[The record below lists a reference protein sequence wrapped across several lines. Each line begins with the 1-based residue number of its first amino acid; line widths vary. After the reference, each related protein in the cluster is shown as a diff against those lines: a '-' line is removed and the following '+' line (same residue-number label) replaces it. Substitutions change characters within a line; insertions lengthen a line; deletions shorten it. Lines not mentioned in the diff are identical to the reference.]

1 MYVYLYIYI
10 CVCVCS
16 HLISPCC
23 SPCWWVF
30 LRFSISSPGDFI
42 SFPHLFDHFIK
53 RIWSVI
59 QIYLI
64 SLSHKK
70 TCFPPICS
78 LYRLV
83 SSAVPS
89 FPHLFLQLIITV
101 CLQFSKV
108 FPTYWCMLSLGFIS
122 FSHLFLEFIMMSH
135 EFFWLSVP
143 SLFFR
148 FHQSS
153 SPKSSLYHS
162 FSSVFSQLL
171 VTRFYLF
178 SPSTC
183 SFYHWRSSFSPSI
196 PWFYHEISISFP
208 HLFVHLLTRF
218 RQFSP
223 HPGSFNHW
231 FLLGFSISSF
241 YPWIS
246 SCSRPIAM
254 CVLCIIFI

>member
-1 MYVYLYIYI
+1 MECELVKSKKRFWTKNEKIHGNNQHSINIRTKQYKTHGNIYIYNYIYI
-10 CVCVCS
+10 YNCTYIYVCS

-70 TCFPPICS
+70 TCFPPISSFCC
-78 LYRLV
+78 LV

-89 FPHLFLQLIITV
+89 FPNLFLQLIITV

-122 FSHLFLEFIMMSH
+122 FAHVFLVLIMMFH
-135 EFFWLSVP
+135 EFWLSVP
-143 SLFFR
+143 SL
-148 FHQSS
+148 
-153 SPKSSLYHS
+153 YH
-162 FSSVFSQLL
+162 
-171 VTRFYLF
+171 
-178 SPSTC
+178 
-183 SFYHWRSSFSPSI
+183 
-196 PWFYHEISISFP
+196 
-208 HLFVHLLTRF
+208 
-218 RQFSP
+218 
-223 HPGSFNHW
+223 
-231 FLLGFSISSF
+231 
-241 YPWIS
+241 
-246 SCSRPIAM
+246 
-254 CVLCIIFI
+254 

>member
-1 MYVYLYIYI
+1 MYMYIY
-10 CVCVCS
+10 VCVCS

-30 LRFSISSPGDFI
+30 LRFSISSPGDFT

-70 TCFPPICS
+70 KTYFPPICS

-89 FPHLFLQLIITV
+89 FPNLFLQLIITV

-122 FSHLFLEFIMMSH
+122 FSHLFLEFIMMFH
-135 EFFWLSVP
+135 EFWLSVL
-143 SLFFR
+143 SLFCFFLDFINLPHQSLHCTIH
-148 FHQSS
+148 FHQF
-153 SPKSSLYHS
+153 SPNYLSLDFICFPQLLVHFTIGVHHLAHPFLDFIMRFQSVFPTYLFISHS
-162 FSSVFSQLL
+162 VSSVFPTSWL
-171 VTRFYLF
+171 
-178 SPSTC
+178 
-183 SFYHWRSSFSPSI
+183 I
-196 PWFYHEISISFP
+196 
-208 HLFVHLLTRF
+208 
-218 RQFSP
+218 
-223 HPGSFNHW
+223 
-231 FLLGFSISSF
+231 
-241 YPWIS
+241 
-246 SCSRPIAM
+246 
-254 CVLCIIFI
+254 

>member
-1 MYVYLYIYI
+1 MEIYITDVYVCIFIYIY
-10 CVCVCS
+10 VCVCS

-196 PWFYHEISISFP
+196 PWFLSWDFN
-208 HLFVHLLTRF
+208 
-218 RQFSP
+218 QFSP
-223 HPGSFNHW
+223 P
-231 FLLGFSISSF
+231 ICSSSHSV
-241 YPWIS
+241 S
-246 SCSRPIAM
+246 SVFPTSWLI
-254 CVLCIIFI
+254 